1 MKKEFS
7 YLEKDGQYFPIVEV
21 KLKSRKNELTVKAL
35 IDSGASFSVFRPEIA
50 QELGL
55 DLEKGKK
62 IYLTGIG
69 GRILGYL
76 HKVFVSV
83 GNKNFLCQIIFSPEF
98 NVSFN
103 LLGRDNFFVPF
114 IISFFEKNK
123 KIIIKSYRSRTSVK
137 RDERKI

>member
-1 MKKEFS
+1 MKISNGVKKIFS

-35 IDSGASFSVFRPEIA
+35 VDSGASFSVFRPEIA
-50 QELGL
+50 QELGIV
-55 DLEKGKK
+55 LEKGKK

-76 HKVFVSV
+76 HKVSVSV
-83 GNKNFLCQIIFSPEF
+83 GNKNFLCKIIFSQEF

-103 LLGRDNFFVPF
+103 LLGRDNFFMPF
-114 IISFFEKNK
+114 IISFIEKDK
-123 KIIIKSYRSRTSVK
+123 KIIVETRQ
-137 RDERKI
+137 

>member
-7 YLEKDGQYFPIVEV
+7 YFEKDGQYFPIIEV
-21 KLKSRKNELTVKAL
+21 KLKNRKNELTVKAL

-55 DLEKGKK
+55 NLERGRK

-76 HKVFVSV
+76 HKVSVSV
-83 GNKNFLCQIIFSPEF
+83 GNKNFLCKIIFSPEF

-103 LLGRDNFFVPF
+103 LLGRDNFFMPF
-114 IISFFEKNK
+114 IISFFEKNR
-123 KIIIKSYRSRTSVK
+123 KIIIKTNR
-137 RDERKI
+137 